1 MNFYNDLGMNNF
13 GLIENATKSKYT
25 NIINIICGV
34 LLLILIVILIV
45 CLFKNN
51 DNFKD
56 EKPHMY
62 LVVRN
67 GCGYASKTL
76 EYEDGTIFEQFC
88 IWNSYHIN
96 CNLEDEI
103 VFRHYCND
111 SYYILI

>member
-1 MNFYNDLGMNNF
+1 MNFYNELDLNNF

-76 EYEDGTIFEQFC
+76 EQFKKNNMMLGKDKLKVIKIIRQC
-88 IWNSYHIN
+88 
-96 CNLEDEI
+96 L
-103 VFRHYCND
+103 
-111 SYYILI
+111 